1 MVVEDIWQTVQKR
14 EERATFSQKW
24 NEKGS
29 SLLLSEALASHV
41 FFTLGI
47 NMNAHIQYAG
57 EISPKKLHGF
67 VNVTSSVF
75 LALGEAVARI
85 LELWFLCYSFLSYF
99 LFFFLL
105 YGRQVLP
112 VLEMDIH

>member
-1 MVVEDIWQTVQKR
+1 
-14 EERATFSQKW
+14 
-24 NEKGS
+24 
-29 SLLLSEALASHV
+29 
-41 FFTLGI
+41 
-47 NMNAHIQYAG
+47 MNAHIQYAG